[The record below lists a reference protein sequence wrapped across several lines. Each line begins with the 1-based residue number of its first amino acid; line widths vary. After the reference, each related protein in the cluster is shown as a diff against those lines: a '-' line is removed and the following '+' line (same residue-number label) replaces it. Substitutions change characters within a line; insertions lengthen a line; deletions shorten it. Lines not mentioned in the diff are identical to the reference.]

1 MASQDRH
8 IMVVDRATLF
18 ADLYFQGFSPAEE
31 MDFEQIVMDN
41 YFYDLRD
48 KVETMPQLKQPIAYA
63 IIVNKDTRQVFA
75 YQRAQKEG
83 QYAEKRL
90 RGKWSWGIGGHIDK
104 TDAATGDPIRTSLLR
119 EIEEEIILPEFDPP
133 EILGYINDDT
143 TEVGQ
148 VHFGLL
154 YLIWTS
160 CKKVQPR
167 VGEISWGGFMT
178 VDELLEICANDE
190 TPVESW
196 SEIALTPLR
205 EALKMT
211 DNEEED
217 SDEGAM
223 FKR

>member
-1 MASQDRH
+1 MKDRT

-18 ADLYFQGFSPAEE
+18 ADLYFQGYSPAEE

-63 IIVNKDTRQVFA
+63 IIVNKETRKVFA
-75 YQRAQKEG
+75 YQRSQKEG

-104 TDAATGDPIRTSLLR
+104 SDLAAGDPIRTSLLR
-119 EIEEEIILPEFDPP
+119 EIEEEIVLPEFDPP

-160 CKKVQPR
+160 CKNIQPR
-167 VGEISWGGFMT
+167 VGEISWGGFLSLE
-178 VDELLEICANDE
+178 ELQEICVNEE
-190 TPVESW
+190 TPVETW

-205 EALKMT
+205 QVLNPN
-211 DNEEED
+211 DD
-217 SDEGAM
+217 
-223 FKR
+223 